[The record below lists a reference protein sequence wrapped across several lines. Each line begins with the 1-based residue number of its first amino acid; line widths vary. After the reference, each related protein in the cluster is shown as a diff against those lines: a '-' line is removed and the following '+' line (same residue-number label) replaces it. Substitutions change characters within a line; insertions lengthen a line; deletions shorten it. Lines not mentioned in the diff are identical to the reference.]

1 MPRVS
6 AADRRTALVQAAVR
20 VVARDGVAAATTRAI
35 VAEAGM
41 SLASFHYAFTS
52 RDELMVELIN
62 AVVDGEE
69 SAFAP
74 VLRPADGG
82 ATMRETVRAGLQNY
96 FEVVRADPDREKAM
110 FELTQWALREPG
122 FEPLA
127 RRQYDRYFT
136 VAENALIAAGELTGN
151 DWRRPTAE
159 IARMLVTL
167 SDGLT
172 IAWLVTRDDAA
183 AATTMDFAADAVA
196 NLAVPARA
204 PLAPIPNPLAPIP
217 NPDAPDPNARTR

>member
-1 MPRVS
+1 MPRIS
-6 AADRRTALVQAAVR
+6 AADRRAALVRAAVR
-20 VVARDGVAAATTRAI
+20 VVARDGVAAATTRVI

-69 SAFAP
+69 SALAP
-74 VLRPADGG
+74 VLQPAESGVSIRDV
-82 ATMRETVRAGLQNY
+82 VRTGLQSF
-96 FEVVRADPDREKAM
+96 FEAVRADPDREKAM

-127 RRQYDRYFT
+127 RRQYDRYFAAAERAL
-136 VAENALIAAGELTGN
+136 VAAAALTGN
-151 DWRRPTAE
+151 EWRRPTAE

-167 SDGLT
+167 TDGLT
-172 IAWLVTRDDAA
+172 FAWLVTRDDAA

-196 NLAVPARA
+196 ELATRA
-204 PLAPIPNPLAPIP
+204 PAPLDTARSEHATNVY
-217 NPDAPDPNARTR
+217 PNARPR

>member
-1 MPRVS
+1 MTRIS
-6 AADRRTALVQAAVR
+6 AVDRRAALVRAAVR

-74 VLRPADGG
+74 ALAPVEGG
-82 ATMRETVRAGLQNY
+82 VTMRDAVRAGLEHY
-96 FEVVRADPDREKAM
+96 LDGVRADPDREKAM

-122 FEPLA
+122 FEQLA
-127 RRQYDRYFT
+127 RRQYDRYFS
-136 VAENALIAAGELTGN
+136 VAESALASAAALTGCS
-151 DWRRPTAE
+151 WTRPVAE
-159 IARMLVTL
+159 IARMLVVLT
-167 SDGLT
+167 DGLT
-172 IAWLVTRDDAA
+172 IAWLVTRDDRT
-183 AATTMDFAADAVA
+183 ATATMDFAADAVA
-196 NLAVPARA
+196 MLATPAR
-204 PLAPIPNPLAPIP
+204 PDLAPPTADPI
-217 NPDAPDPNARTR
+217 ARTR